1 MSRHGHQQTA
11 VYGNINIDQYLLNID
26 RSLLEKVIHRSLLN
40 IDQYLLNINWP
51 LLNIDQHLLNIDRYL
66 LNIDRSLL
74 NIDRHL
80 LNIDLAKDAF
90 FINITKNGT
99 ERDEMFLR

>member
-1 MSRHGHQQTA
+1 MGRHGHQQTA
-11 VYGNINIDQYLLNID
+11 VHGNINIDRYLLNID

-40 IDQYLLNINWP
+40 IDQYLLNIDRHI
-51 LLNIDQHLLNIDRYL
+51 LNINRYL

-74 NIDRHL
+74 NINRHL